1 MEVMVAITIFSLIG
15 IASYRV
21 LSSVTAAD
29 SRRATGGEQ
38 LRGVNRAFW
47 LLQQDLEQLAQRP
60 VRDAAGAMQPWLR
73 VDNTAEL
80 PLQLTR
86 AGRANPLELP
96 RSNLQRIAWRVA
108 PHPDAG
114 KRDSPHFE
122 DETLYLQRLVWPMLD
137 GAGDPANAVVQ
148 VLLPDLEGLEIAVRG
163 ARSGIRPQWPPQGS
177 GAAGEMP
184 VAVQIRLEHAQWGAL
199 ERWYKVL

>member
-1 MEVMVAITIFSLIG
+1 GATEMSQRARTAGFTLMEVMVAITIFSLIG

-21 LSSVTAAD
+21 LSSVTAAH
-29 SRRATGGEQ
+29 SRLATGGEQ
-38 LRGVNRAFW
+38 LRGANRAFW

-73 VDNTAEL
+73 VDNNAEL

-114 KRDSPHFE
+114 KR
-122 DETLYLQRLVWPMLD
+122 
-137 GAGDPANAVVQ
+137 
-148 VLLPDLEGLEIAVRG
+148 
-163 ARSGIRPQWPPQGS
+163 
-177 GAAGEMP
+177 
-184 VAVQIRLEHAQWGAL
+184 
-199 ERWYKVL
+199 